1 MGSLVGMAGPWSGWL
16 LGPALCEGCWLLR
29 QGSVMSLLAAVPEI
43 CVPGMCVP
51 GLVLAHWWAELG
63 FGVGGCRAV
72 QPLMSSIS
80 LLMGRVS
87 S

>member
-1 MGSLVGMAGPWSGWL
+1 MSDWCFFCGELTIVGSLVGMAGPWSGWL

-63 FGVGGCRAV
+63 FGVGG
-72 QPLMSSIS
+72 LIYFIYF
-80 LLMGRVS
+80 
-87 S
+87 